1 MIYGIWC
8 VWSGHYCVERMQSRP
23 QLAHQE
29 EEKKKIASTLGMLNA
44 MPTPSQ
50 THHAHAFNK

>member
-1 MIYGIWC
+1 MESGVYGAGIS
-8 VWSGHYCVERMQSRP
+8 VWSACNQGPH
-23 QLAHQE
+23 E

-50 THHAHAFNK
+50 TQHAHAFNK